1 MYARERFCDKHLKG
15 SLSLNQFV
23 PNAPFLYALK
33 HEKTVR
39 EEKGLLG
46 TIMLVKFLRGV
57 RLTPYRLSFRKR
69 CNKIALLLLDHTF
82 YDIQNFFL
90 KISRS

>member
-1 MYARERFCDKHLKG
+1 MYAREKFCDKHSNG
-15 SLSLNQFV
+15 SLSLNRFV
-23 PNAPFLYALK
+23 PSAPYLYALK

-46 TIMLVKFLRGV
+46 AIVLVKFLRGV

-69 CNKIALLLLDHTF
+69 CNKIALLLLEHTF

-90 KISRS
+90 EISRS